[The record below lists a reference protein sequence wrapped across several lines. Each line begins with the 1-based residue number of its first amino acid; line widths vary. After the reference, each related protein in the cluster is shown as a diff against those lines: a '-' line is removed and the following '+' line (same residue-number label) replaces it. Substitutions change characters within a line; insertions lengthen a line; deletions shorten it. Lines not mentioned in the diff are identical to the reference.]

1 MDTRRLAAQIIRLDS
16 GEDPGKKKVK
26 GESRSIEAATDNIGS
41 LGLVAGT
48 QDTSAEKAVFS
59 LDSLKKDFRVKRA
72 RAHST
77 LNSIGDAVA
86 STDIGGRI
94 AYLNLKA
101 EELTGWSLRDAI
113 GRPAFDVLR
122 IVDANSREPV
132 QDYMGRAIR
141 QNRTLYLSPDCVLI
155 RRDGSD
161 FPVEDS
167 VAPIHDHEGN
177 TTGAVIVFR
186 DVSAA
191 QAVKREISRSAQY
204 DFLTGLPNRM
214 LLNDRVTQAIT
225 MASRHTKQMAVLFVD
240 LNGFKKI
247 NDSLGHAT
255 GDKLLKSISQRLLS
269 CVRASDTVSRHGGD
283 EFVVLL
289 TELEG
294 RNGASVAAKKVL
306 LAVAKPHHIDNHILY
321 VSASVG
327 VSVYPQ
333 DGQDV
338 ETLFSNADIA
348 MYEAK
353 GNPAGSGYHLFD
365 PVLNSRPRRTTH
377 RI

>member
-1 MDTRRLAAQIIRLDS
+1 MDTRRLAAQIIQLGS
-16 GEDPGKKKVK
+16 GEEPGKKKIK
-26 GESRSIEAATDNIGS
+26 GESRSNEPAADDIEPLS
-41 LGLVAGT
+41 LVARA
-48 QDTSAEKAVFS
+48 QDTPPEKAAFS
-59 LDSLKKDFRVKRA
+59 LDSLKRDFRVKRA

-132 QDYMGRAIR
+132 RDYMGRAVR

-167 VAPIHDHEGN
+167 VAPIHDHEGA

-294 RNGASVAAKKVL
+294 RNGALVFLVCFS
-306 LAVAKPHHIDNHILY
+306 DR
-321 VSASVG
+321 VS
-327 VSVYPQ
+327 
-333 DGQDV
+333 
-338 ETLFSNADIA
+338 
-348 MYEAK
+348 M
-353 GNPAGSGYHLFD
+353 GSIFRKRIMACSIGW
-365 PVLNSRPRRTTH
+365 RR
-377 RI
+377 ISSML

>member
-1 MDTRRLAAQIIRLDS
+1 MDTRQLAAQIIQLGS
-16 GEDPGKKKVK
+16 GEEPEKMKVK
-26 GESRSIEAATDNIGS
+26 GKPRSIKPAASNIGPPS
-41 LGLVAGT
+41 FVSET
-48 QDTSAEKAVFS
+48 QDTPAQEAVFS
-59 LDSLKKDFRVKRA
+59 LEPLKKDLGVKSERA
-72 RAHST
+72 QST

-86 STDIGGRI
+86 STDIAGRI

-113 GRPAFDVLR
+113 GRPAFEVLR
-122 IVDANSREPV
+122 IVDANSREAV
-132 QDYMGRAIR
+132 RDYLGRAVR
-141 QNRTLYLSPDCVLI
+141 QNRTLYLCPDCVLI

-161 FPVEDS
+161 FPIEDS
-167 VAPIHDHEGN
+167 VAPIHDADGN

-225 MASRHTKQMAVLFVD
+225 MASRHTKQIAVLFVD

-255 GDKLLKSISQRLLS
+255 GDKLLKSISQNLLS

-294 RNGASVAAKKVL
+294 RDGAAVAAKKVL
-306 LAVAKPHHIDNHILY
+306 HAVARPHHIDNHTLY
-321 VSASVG
+321 VTASVG
-327 VSVYPQ
+327 VSIYPQ
-333 DGQDV
+333 DGLDV

-353 GNPAGSGYHLFD
+353 DNPAGSGYHLFD
-365 PVLNSRPRRTTH
+365 LVLNSRPRRATH